1 MRMKQTQNKGNLL
14 ALLPLAVF
22 IFTFLGSG
30 ILLNDFYALPS
41 SIAVILGIVTAFVIF
56 KDTSD
61 NKVSSLIAGCG
72 DSKIITMCLIYL
84 LAGAFATVST
94 SMGGVAAVVNLGI
107 ENINSSYF
115 PLGIFLIAAF
125 LSTATG
131 TSVGSI
137 VALGPIA
144 ISLADK
150 SGASLPLIGG
160 SLLGGAMFGDNLSM
174 ISDTT
179 IAATQS
185 LECKMKDKF
194 KVNLFIALP
203 AALFTII
210 VLLFLG
216 YGEGQLTVAAEK
228 YELIAIVPYVLVIVL
243 ALIGINVFYTLFIGI
258 LSAGL
263 IGFISNDFTLLTFS
277 KTIYQGFTSMTD
289 IFLLSML
296 TGGLAASAFVL
307 SASTLALAALVEKA
321 GGITYLLHQ
330 IKKRIKT
337 KKSAQMGIGAL
348 VGLVN
353 VAIANN
359 TVSIVVTGGIAK
371 EINDD
376 YELNPKKT
384 ATILDI
390 FSCIFQ
396 GLLPYGA
403 QVLLII
409 SFSKGSLSWSD
420 LFLNAWYYLFLFLVT
435 LLAIYSNFWDRII
448 MKYSK

>member
-1 MRMKQTQNKGNLL
+1 
-14 ALLPLAVF
+14 
-22 IFTFLGSG
+22 
-30 ILLNDFYALPS
+30 
-41 SIAVILGIVTAFVIF
+41 
-56 KDTSD
+56 
-61 NKVSSLIAGCG
+61 
-72 DSKIITMCLIYL
+72 
-84 LAGAFATVST
+84 
-94 SMGGVAAVVNLGI
+94 
-107 ENINSSYF
+107 
-115 PLGIFLIAAF
+115 
-125 LSTATG
+125 
-131 TSVGSI
+131 
-137 VALGPIA
+137 
-144 ISLADK
+144 
-150 SGASLPLIGG
+150 
-160 SLLGGAMFGDNLSM
+160 
-174 ISDTT
+174 
-179 IAATQS
+179 
-185 LECKMKDKF
+185 
-194 KVNLFIALP
+194 
-203 AALFTII
+203 
-210 VLLFLG
+210 
-216 YGEGQLTVAAEK
+216 
-228 YELIAIVPYVLVIVL
+228 
-243 ALIGINVFYTLFIGI
+243 
-258 LSAGL
+258 
-263 IGFISNDFTLLTFS
+263 
-277 KTIYQGFTSMTD
+277 MTD

-296 TGGLAASAFVL
+296 TGG
-307 SASTLALAALVEKA
+307 LAALVEKA

-435 LLAIYSNFWDRII
+435 LLAIYSNFYFNFF
-448 MKYSK
+448 KC

>member
-296 TGGLAASAFVL
+296 TGGLAA
-307 SASTLALAALVEKA
+307 LVEKA
-321 GGITYLLHQ
+321 GGITFLLHQ

>member
-1 MRMKQTQNKGNLL
+1 MYMKSKNKKGSFFALVPLL
-14 ALLPLAVF
+14 VF
-22 IFTFLGSG
+22 ILTFLGSG
-30 ILLNDFYALPS
+30 ILFEDFYALPS
-41 SIAVILGIVTAFVIF
+41 SIAVLLGIITAFLLF
-56 KDTSD
+56 KAPTDE
-61 NKVSSLIAGCG
+61 KVSQLISGCG

-94 SMGGVAAVVNLGI
+94 ATGGVDAVVNLGI
-107 ENINSSYF
+107 ENCNVSYF

-125 LSTATG
+125 LSTASG
-131 TSVGSI
+131 TSVGAI

-144 ISLADK
+144 VSLADK
-150 SGASLPLIGG
+150 SGSSLALIGG

-185 LECKMKDKF
+185 LQCKMKDKF
-194 KVNLFIALP
+194 KVNVFIAIP
-203 AALFTII
+203 AALVT
-210 VLLFLG
+210 VLVLIFLTSG
-216 YGEGQLTVAAEK
+216 GEQVALKAED
-228 YELIAIVPYVLVIVL
+228 YNLVAILPYILVIVL
-243 ALIGINVFYTLFIGI
+243 ALIGINVFYTLLLGT
-258 LSAGL
+258 LSAGI
-263 IGFISNDFTLLTFS
+263 IGFILGDFTFLTFS

-296 TGGLAASAFVL
+296 TGGLAA
-307 SASTLALAALVEKA
+307 LVEKA
-321 GGITYLLHQ
+321 GGITFLMHQ
-330 IKKRIKT
+330 IKKRIKS
-337 KKSAQMGIGAL
+337 KKSAQMGIGTL

-353 VAIANN
+353 IAIANN

-376 YELNPKKT
+376 FELNPKKT

-409 SFSKGSLSWSD
+409 SFSNGQLTWFD
-420 LFLNAWYYLFLFLVT
+420 LLFNSWYYLFLLLATV
-435 LLAIYSNFWDRII
+435 LAIYSDFWDRLISR
-448 MKYSK
+448 YSN